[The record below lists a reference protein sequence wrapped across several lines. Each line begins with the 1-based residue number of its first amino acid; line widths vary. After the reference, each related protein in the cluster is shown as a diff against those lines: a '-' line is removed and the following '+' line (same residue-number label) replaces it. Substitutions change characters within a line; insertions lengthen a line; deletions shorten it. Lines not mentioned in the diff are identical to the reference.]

1 MLGSKVRPFL
11 PTDTGMVAAAARP
24 APARR
29 RAVVLGV
36 SMAVFVLGGMAEQ
49 VFKALV

>member
-1 MLGSKVRPFL
+1 
-11 PTDTGMVAAAARP
+11 MVAAAARP

-36 SMAVFVLGGMAEQ
+36 SMAVFVVDRMGLGEV
-49 VFKALV
+49 VFNGLM